1 MPLLDQPLE
10 PVFAIVG
17 PIPWLRANPKP
28 QSSFHILVR
37 AGAEPKAC
45 FSECVGR
52 SEFRKSVSSRKNCRW
67 LEDADQLPVWIVAIN
82 SAKACSRISPTCF
95 SAAIQDRML
104 CER

>member
-1 MPLLDQPLE
+1 MLALVLLLICEASFGFFFVPE
-10 PVFAIVG
+10 Y
-17 PIPWLRANPKP
+17 
-28 QSSFHILVR
+28 QSDSYSWY
-37 AGAEPKAC
+37 C
-45 FSECVGR
+45 
-52 SEFRKSVSSRKNCRW
+52 RKSVSSRKNCRW